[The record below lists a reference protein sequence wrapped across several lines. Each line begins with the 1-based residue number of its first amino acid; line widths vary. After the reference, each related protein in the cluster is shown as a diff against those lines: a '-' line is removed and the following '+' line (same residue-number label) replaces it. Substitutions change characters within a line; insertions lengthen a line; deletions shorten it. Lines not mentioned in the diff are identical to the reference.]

1 MAMQRQ
7 TWSVNALATELGID
21 RRTVAR
27 RLDGATVAER
37 GSRGEPRYRLRDALA
52 AFEPRHHAPAAA
64 TVGPLGKRQELALVL
79 PFGIEGPMPT
89 EPAAKLCRCTA
100 GRGPTSRSSC
110 PGGYRTRAP
119 AAPIRCAGGGL
130 RSRTRPVSSGSWR
143 TPSTSTWTRASRAS
157 SRACAGPRRFA
168 SRASSRRAAQ
178 AHHGAGACSGRGGR
192 RDGEGAARYAPGGG
206 REGRQGSE
214 SQEQRSC

>member
-89 EPAAKLCRCTA
+89 EPAAKLCRLYGWTWPDFAELLSWGLPYTSA
-100 GRGPTSRSSC
+100 GRPDSLRGWRITFAHAARFLGLLAHALDLDVDASF
-110 PGGYRTRAP
+110 PGELARLRG
-119 AAPIRCAGGGL
+119 AAPLCIPGEFTACG
-130 RSRTRPVSSGSWR
+130 SSS
-143 TPSTSTWTRASRAS
+143 
-157 SRACAGPRRFA
+157 PRR
-168 SRASSRRAAQ
+168 
-178 AHHGAGACSGRGGR
+178 
-192 RDGEGAARYAPGGG
+192 
-206 REGRQGSE
+206 
-214 SQEQRSC
+214 RSV